1 MQGSK
6 KIKMSSNR
14 SFGIL
19 FFIVFVIIGLW
30 PLLNDA
36 DIRIWSI
43 LLSLVF
49 LILGIFNSKILTP
62 FNRIWVRFGIILGT
76 IIAPFV
82 MGLVFFIVI
91 TPIGIVMRLLG
102 KDLLNIKYSNKIS
115 YWIKRDKNIGPMKK
129 QF

>member
-91 TPIGIVMRLLG
+91 TPIVIVMRLLG

>member
-62 FNRIWVRFGIILGT
+62 SNRIWVRFGIILGT

-91 TPIGIVMRLLG
+91 TPIGIIMRLLG

>member
-43 LLSLVF
+43 LLSLAF

>member
-1 MQGSK
+1 M
-6 KIKMSSNR
+6 
-14 SFGIL
+14 
-19 FFIVFVIIGLW
+19 
-30 PLLNDA
+30 
-36 DIRIWSI
+36 
-43 LLSLVF
+43 F

>member
-14 SFGIL
+14 IFGIL

>member
-6 KIKMSSNR
+6 KNKMSSNR

-91 TPIGIVMRLLG
+91 TPIGLLLRIFG
-102 KDLLNIKYSNKIS
+102 KDLLGIKFLKKKS
-115 YWIKRDKNIGPMKK
+115 YWIKRDKDLGSMKN

>member
-43 LLSLVF
+43 LLSSVF

-91 TPIGIVMRLLG
+91 TPIGIIMRLLG

>member
-91 TPIGIVMRLLG
+91 TPIGIIMRLLG

>member
-43 LLSLVF
+43 LLSSVF

>member
-1 MQGSK
+1 MSRKSEVQ
-6 KIKMSSNR
+6 ISSNR
-14 SFGIL
+14 SFGLL
-19 FFIVFVIIGLW
+19 FFLVFLIIGLW

-91 TPIGIVMRLLG
+91 TPIGIIMRLLG